1 GPTQWLRP
9 LRGRKTPVPF
19 MLQAV
24 TPPGSHVPFHHC
36 PDPGGVTVCSPGVE
50 DPGIQ
55 RANWNFEARELASD
69 NTIPTGSDLLIISFS
84 DRNFQEHPGRAKSH
98 VNG

>member
-1 GPTQWLRP
+1 MIRKLNAFLRTRWRRVNRDDATVSQ
-9 LRGRKTPVPF
+9 RG
-19 MLQAV
+19 
-24 TPPGSHVPFHHC
+24 
-36 PDPGGVTVCSPGVE
+36 PDPGGVTACSPGVA